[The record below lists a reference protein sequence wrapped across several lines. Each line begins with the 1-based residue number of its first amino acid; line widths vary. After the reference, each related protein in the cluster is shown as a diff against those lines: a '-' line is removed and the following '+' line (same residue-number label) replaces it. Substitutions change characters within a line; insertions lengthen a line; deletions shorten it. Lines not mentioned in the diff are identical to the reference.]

1 MSFYRRETLP
11 TLSLFCFLS
20 QLGLIKTKATASL
33 TFLLK
38 SSGSL
43 SGNLKNED
51 LLNELLLLKFLD
63 IQKNKPMKC

>member
-1 MSFYRRETLP
+1 MSFYRRETFP

-43 SGNLKNED
+43 SET
-51 LLNELLLLKFLD
+51 
-63 IQKNKPMKC
+63 